1 MHGSCITPEESNYIW
16 LDKNLLGDVGNVPS
30 HCLLPKICTPL
41 SVSPISR
48 LLSAMKVV
56 LKHNYLAGLLMVSGS
71 IMAMHYSKIVEVLS
85 GCPIVVAVGPSET
98 GKSTSI
104 KAALAFS
111 GDFPFLT
118 NYKLTKRT
126 YMYLYRFDTVIH
138 VR

>member
-1 MHGSCITPEESNYIW
+1 M
-16 LDKNLLGDVGNVPS
+16 LGDIGNVPCHS
-30 HCLLPKICTPL
+30 LLPKIVTPL

-56 LKHNYLAGLLMVSGS
+56 LKHNYLAGLLTVSGG
-71 IMAMHYSKIVEVLS
+71 IMALHYSKIIEVLS

-111 GDFPFLT
+111 GKCVHRP
-118 NYKLTKRT
+118 
-126 YMYLYRFDTVIH
+126 
-138 VR
+138 